1 MKNISAIFSH
11 FKQQLNSVSTAPAMH
26 VTALGWQQFEQL

>member
-11 FKQQLNSVSTAPAMH
+11 FKQQLNSASIAPAMH
-26 VTALGWQQFEQL
+26 VTALEWWQFEQL